1 MIIYENILREFQKQQ
16 IKYIIVGGI
25 AFNLLGGLRSTA
37 DLDILVEMSDNNLRK
52 LVIILKK
59 NGFSVKQP
67 VDPIGIADR
76 QTREDWINNKH
87 MKAFNFYKGQF
98 LQEVDIIIDSPVS
111 YEDAAKNIKYI
122 LVGDMELPVISV
134 SNLIIMK
141 KDTGRSIDEIDINEL
156 EKIRDIEEKK

>member
-59 NGFSVKQP
+59 NGFSV
-67 VDPIGIADR
+67 
-76 QTREDWINNKH
+76 
-87 MKAFNFYKGQF
+87 
-98 LQEVDIIIDSPVS
+98 
-111 YEDAAKNIKYI
+111 
-122 LVGDMELPVISV
+122 
-134 SNLIIMK
+134 
-141 KDTGRSIDEIDINEL
+141 
-156 EKIRDIEEKK
+156 